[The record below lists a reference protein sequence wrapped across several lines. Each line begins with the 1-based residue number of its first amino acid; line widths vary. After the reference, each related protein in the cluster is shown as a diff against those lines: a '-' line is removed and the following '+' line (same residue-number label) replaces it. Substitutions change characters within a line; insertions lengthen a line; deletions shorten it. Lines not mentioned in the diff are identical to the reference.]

1 MIYEHKDAPLLS
13 KEKFA
18 QRLWRNIL
26 IAAVLL
32 AFSLLIGTTGYH
44 FFGELPWVDSFL
56 NASMILTGMG
66 PVDRMNDEGGKLFA
80 AFYSLFSGI
89 AFLTTISVVLAPIL
103 HRAMHKFHIGDDDN

>member
-1 MIYEHKDAPLLS
+1 MIYEHKDEPLLP
-13 KEKFA
+13 KEKFT

-26 IAAVLL
+26 FGALL
-32 AFSLLIGTTGYH
+32 VALSLVIGMIGYH
-44 FFGELPWVDSFL
+44 YFGELPWVDSFL

-66 PVDRMNDEGGKLFA
+66 PVDRMNNEAGKLFA

-103 HRAMHKFHIGDDDN
+103 HRGLHKFHIGDDE